1 MSKGIKIKLITALFA
16 ALIPMTVMT
25 ANGNDIHY
33 TFTQTDSSYSFY
45 GSFSIAADPKCL
57 LRISFNHMHIQ
68 ALAPDAKEV
77 LLIDSGSN
85 WNRISYTYQKYI
97 FFENTSVWFR
107 KLNQEKQRV
116 EFTLVS
122 SDNNLELMPVPISS
136 SGYYQ
141 IKQVKDYAVVEYYQ
155 ECRLKEKPITKL
167 YLSRMKGEAVE
178 FINRFAAYASEHC
191 NGSLFTN

>member
-1 MSKGIKIKLITALFA
+1 MEIKKMMSKGIKIKLITALFA

-97 FFENTSVWFR
+97 FSKTPPCGSENSIR
-107 KLNQEKQRV
+107 KNKELN
-116 EFTLVS
+116 LP
-122 SDNNLELMPVPISS
+122 LC
-136 SGYYQ
+136 
-141 IKQVKDYAVVEYYQ
+141 QVI
-155 ECRLKEKPITKL
+155 ITW
-167 YLSRMKGEAVE
+167 S
-178 FINRFAAYASEHC
+178 
-191 NGSLFTN
+191 